1 MGGGGAGAG
10 EGYWAKLGEKK
21 GTGGADHAQSRPAAG
36 AASRRRG
43 RLTPPQGSFARAL
56 RERERG
62 GRGEEGPGLECSIV
76 CLITAICDQ

>member
-1 MGGGGAGAG
+1 MWGGGAGAG

-56 RERERG
+56 RERERRE
-62 GRGEEGPGLECSIV
+62 GRRGAGLGVQYSV
-76 CLITAICDQ
+76 FDHSDL